1 MRISV
6 LSIGLAS
13 SIGVLVESSPG
24 GSDNFVNTCVLVDKP
39 EPTGPYEIY
48 SGKIDWSYAH
58 LIFRDIDDNDTA
70 MAVLDVLE
78 EKNTKASF
86 FLHTDY
92 INDENRPA
100 LERILADGHTIGSS
114 GVERIDFLYANNTYI
129 EQQIVDADGIF
140 KEVIGYAPDLFLP
153 TNGALDRRGQQILQ
167 DHGKTT
173 IMWSA
178 GANGWWFLGKK
189 P

>member
-6 LSIGLAS
+6 LSIVLAS
-13 SIGVLVESSPG
+13 SAGVLVESS
-24 GSDNFVNTCVLVDKP
+24 DIVNTCVLVDKP

-48 SGKIDWSYAH
+48 SGKTDWSYAH
-58 LIFRDIDDNDTA
+58 LIFGDIDDNDTA
-70 MAVLDVLE
+70 MAVLDVLK

-86 FLHTDY
+86 FLHTDH

-100 LERILADGHTIGSS
+100 LQRILADGHIIGSS

-129 EQQIVDADGIF
+129 EQQIVDADDIF
-140 KEVIGYAPDLFLP
+140 KEMIGYAPDLFFP
-153 TNGALDRRGQQILQ
+153 TNGALNRRGQQILQ
-167 DHGKTT
+167 DNGKTT
-173 IMWSA
+173 VMWSA

-189 P
+189 S